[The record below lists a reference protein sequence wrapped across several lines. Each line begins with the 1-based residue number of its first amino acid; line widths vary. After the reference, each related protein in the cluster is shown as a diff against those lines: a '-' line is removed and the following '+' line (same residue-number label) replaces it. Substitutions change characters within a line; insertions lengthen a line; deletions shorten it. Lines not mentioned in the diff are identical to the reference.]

1 MGASK
6 MRIESP
12 LVLGRGDALLKYP
25 ELLDDYDPS
34 LLPPQP
40 YVAVHLFASHPN
52 KSPPMWGLLIQGLRD
67 AGVSAVYVGSEIWV
81 GTELPPILRL
91 HIDVVKRARKF
102 IGTLS
107 VFNAVA
113 QIMEIPSFVLVNR
126 ALQEPLIYR
135 YMYQNGAVIA
145 PWNVGKPIEAIY
157 QEAIEWAK
165 G

>member
-12 LVLGRGDALLKYP
+12 VVIGRGDVLLKYP

-40 YVAVHLFASHPN
+40 YIAVHLHASHPD
-52 KSPPMWGLLIQGLRD
+52 KQPPNPNLLRNGLIA
-67 AGVSAVYVGSEIWV
+67 AGVHYVELGDEAQ
-81 GTELPPILRL
+81 ELPPILRL

-107 VFNAVA
+107 VFNVVA
-113 QIMEIPSFVLVNR
+113 QIMEIPSFVLVDR
-126 ALQEPLIYR
+126 SKSEPLIYS
-135 YMYQNGAVIA
+135 YMAANRAIVA
-145 PWNVGKPIEAIY
+145 PWNSRWSIEQIY
-157 QEAIEWAK
+157 KGAVEWAK
-165 G
+165 V